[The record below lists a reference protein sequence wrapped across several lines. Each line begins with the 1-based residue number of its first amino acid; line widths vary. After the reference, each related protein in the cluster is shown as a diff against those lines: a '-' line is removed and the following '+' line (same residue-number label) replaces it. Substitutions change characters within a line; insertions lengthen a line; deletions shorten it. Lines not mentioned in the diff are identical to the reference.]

1 VGDDRHQ
8 RLADLNEHSL
18 LDCLGRHPPGLGRRQ
33 SGELQIELA
42 RRDLGCLQ
50 LISRGAFGRLGLVEG
65 SASDK
70 SELEELSRA
79 CGVRRGPARL
89 GRRGYLAAARRI

>member
-18 LDCLGRHPPGLGRRQ
+18 LDCLGRHPPGLGRSQ

-42 RRDLGCLQ
+42 RRDLGSRRLQ
-50 LISRGAFGRLGLVEG
+50 LSSRGAFGRP
-65 SASDK
+65 
-70 SELEELSRA
+70 
-79 CGVRRGPARL
+79 RRG
-89 GRRGYLAAARRI
+89 RRER